1 MSRLELLN
9 SRGFKDE
16 KHLSEFLKNCAD
28 ETWKK
33 ELMDFFGK
41 KEVEEKP
48 KKSKGKKEVE
58 EVIETTSE
66 EITEEVEEV
75 IETTPEEITE
85 EVEKEL
91 TEEFPEIEENKED

>member
-33 ELMDFFGK
+33 ELIDFFGK
-41 KEVEEKP
+41 NEEKP
-48 KKSKGKKEVE
+48 KKSKGKKEVD
-58 EVIETTSE
+58 EVIEYTSE
-66 EITEEVEEV
+66 EITEEVK
-75 IETTPEEITE
+75 
-85 EVEKEL
+85 KEL
-91 TEEFPEIEENKED
+91 IDELPEIEENKED

>member
-16 KHLSEFLKNCAD
+16 KHLTEFLKNCAD

-33 ELMDFFGK
+33 ELMDFFG
-41 KEVEEKP
+41 EAEEKP

-58 EVIETTSE
+58 EVIEN
-66 EITEEVEEV
+66 
-75 IETTPEEITE
+75 TPEEITE

-91 TEEFPEIEENKED
+91 TEEFPEIDEIKED

>member
-16 KHLSEFLKNCAD
+16 KHLTEFLKNCAD

-33 ELMDFFGK
+33 ELMDFFG
-41 KEVEEKP
+41 EAEEKP
-48 KKSKGKKEVE
+48 KKSKGKKEA
-58 EVIETTSE
+58 
-66 EITEEVEEV
+66 EEV

-91 TEEFPEIEENKED
+91 TEEFPEIDEIKED

>member
-33 ELMDFFGK
+33 ELIDFFGE

-58 EVIETTSE
+58 EVIEY
-66 EITEEVEEV
+66 
-75 IETTPEEITE
+75 TPEEITE
-85 EVEKEL
+85 EVKKEL
-91 TEEFPEIEENKED
+91 TDEFPEIEENKED

>member
-33 ELMDFFGK
+33 ELIDFFGE

-48 KKSKGKKEVE
+48 KKSKGKKEVD
-58 EVIETTSE
+58 EVIEYA
-66 EITEEVEEV
+66 
-75 IETTPEEITE
+75 PEEITE
-85 EVEKEL
+85 EVKKEL
-91 TEEFPEIEENKED
+91 IDELPEIDEIKED

>member
-16 KHLSEFLKNCAD
+16 KHLTEFLKNCAD

-33 ELMDFFGK
+33 ELMDFFG
-41 KEVEEKP
+41 ETEEKP
-48 KKSKGKKEVE
+48 KKSKGKKEVD
-58 EVIETTSE
+58 
-66 EITEEVEEV
+66 EV

-91 TEEFPEIEENKED
+91 TDELPEIEENKED

>member
-16 KHLSEFLKNCAD
+16 KHLTEFLKNCKD

-33 ELMDFFGK
+33 ELMDFFG
-41 KEVEEKP
+41 ETEEKP
-48 KKSKGKKEVE
+48 KKSKGKKEVD
-58 EVIETTSE
+58 
-66 EITEEVEEV
+66 EV
-75 IETTPEEITE
+75 IETTPKEITE

-91 TEEFPEIEENKED
+91 TEEFPEIDEIKED

>member
-16 KHLSEFLKNCAD
+16 QHLSEFLKNCAD

-33 ELMDFFGK
+33 ELMDFFG
-41 KEVEEKP
+41 EAEEKP
-48 KKSKGKKEVE
+48 KKSRGKK
-58 EVIETTSE
+58 
-66 EITEEVEEV
+66 EVEEV

-91 TEEFPEIEENKED
+91 TEEFPEIDEIKED

>member
-33 ELMDFFGK
+33 ELMDFFG
-41 KEVEEKP
+41 EAEEKP
-48 KKSKGKKEVE
+48 KKSRGKKEVE
-58 EVIETTSE
+58 EVIEN
-66 EITEEVEEV
+66 
-75 IETTPEEITE
+75 TPEEITE

-91 TEEFPEIEENKED
+91 IDELPEIEENKED

>member
-16 KHLSEFLKNCAD
+16 KHLTEFLKNCAD

-33 ELMDFFGK
+33 ELMDFFG
-41 KEVEEKP
+41 EAEEKP
-48 KKSKGKKEVE
+48 KKSKGKK
-58 EVIETTSE
+58 
-66 EITEEVEEV
+66 EVEEV

-91 TEEFPEIEENKED
+91 TEEFPEIDEIKED

>member
-9 SRGFKDE
+9 SRGFKDD

-33 ELMDFFGK
+33 ELMDFFGE

-48 KKSKGKKEVE
+48 KKSKGKKEVD
-58 EVIETTSE
+58 EVIEY
-66 EITEEVEEV
+66 
-75 IETTPEEITE
+75 TPEEITE

-91 TEEFPEIEENKED
+91 IDELPEIEENKED

>member
-33 ELMDFFGK
+33 ELMDFFG
-41 KEVEEKP
+41 EAEEKP

-58 EVIETTSE
+58 EVIETT
-66 EITEEVEEV
+66 
-75 IETTPEEITE
+75 PEERNE

-91 TEEFPEIEENKED
+91 TEEFPEIDEIKED

>member
-33 ELMDFFGK
+33 ELMDFFG
-41 KEVEEKP
+41 ETEEKP
-48 KKSKGKKEVE
+48 KKSKGKK
-58 EVIETTSE
+58 
-66 EITEEVEEV
+66 EVEEV

-91 TEEFPEIEENKED
+91 IEELPEIEENKED

>member
-33 ELMDFFGK
+33 ELMDLIGKDEEKHKKSRGK
-41 KEVEEKP
+41 KK
-48 KKSKGKKEVE
+48 VE
-58 EVIETTSE
+58 EVIET
-66 EITEEVEEV
+66 I
-75 IETTPEEITE
+75 PEEITE
-85 EVEKEL
+85 ID
-91 TEEFPEIEENKED
+91 EIKED

>member
-33 ELMDFFGK
+33 ELMDFFG
-41 KEVEEKP
+41 EAEEKP

-58 EVIETTSE
+58 EVIETTPE
-66 EITEEVEEV
+66 EITEEVEE
-75 IETTPEEITE
+75 
-85 EVEKEL
+85 EL

>member
-28 ETWKK
+28 KTWKK

-41 KEVEEKP
+41 NEVEEKP
-48 KKSKGKKEVE
+48 KKSKGKKEVD
-58 EVIETTSE
+58 EVIEY
-66 EITEEVEEV
+66 
-75 IETTPEEITE
+75 TPEEITE

-91 TEEFPEIEENKED
+91 IDEFPEIEENKED

>member
-41 KEVEEKP
+41 TEEKP
-48 KKSKGKKEVE
+48 KKSKGKK
-58 EVIETTSE
+58 
-66 EITEEVEEV
+66 EVEEV

-91 TEEFPEIEENKED
+91 IDELPEIEENKED

>member
-33 ELMDFFGK
+33 ELMDFFG
-41 KEVEEKP
+41 ETEEKP
-48 KKSKGKKEVE
+48 KKSKGKK
-58 EVIETTSE
+58 
-66 EITEEVEEV
+66 EVEEV

-91 TEEFPEIEENKED
+91 IDEFPEIEENKED

>member
-16 KHLSEFLKNCAD
+16 KHLTEFLKNCED

-33 ELMDFFGK
+33 ELMDFFG
-41 KEVEEKP
+41 EAEEKP
-48 KKSKGKKEVE
+48 KKSRGKKEVD
-58 EVIETTSE
+58 EVIEY
-66 EITEEVEEV
+66 
-75 IETTPEEITE
+75 TPEEITE

-91 TEEFPEIEENKED
+91 IDELPEIEENKED

>member
-16 KHLSEFLKNCAD
+16 QHLSEFLKNCAD

-41 KEVEEKP
+41 NEVEEKP
-48 KKSKGKKEVE
+48 KKSKGKKEVN
-58 EVIETTSE
+58 EVIEY
-66 EITEEVEEV
+66 
-75 IETTPEEITE
+75 TPEEITE

-91 TEEFPEIEENKED
+91 IDELPEIEENKED

>member
-33 ELMDFFGK
+33 ELMDFFG
-41 KEVEEKP
+41 ETEEKP

-58 EVIETTSE
+58 EVIETT
-66 EITEEVEEV
+66 
-75 IETTPEEITE
+75 PKEITE

-91 TEEFPEIEENKED
+91 TDEFPEI

>member
-16 KHLSEFLKNCAD
+16 KHLSEFLKNCPD

-41 KEVEEKP
+41 D
-48 KKSKGKKEVE
+48 
-58 EVIETTSE
+58 
-66 EITEEVEEV
+66 EVEEV

-91 TEEFPEIEENKED
+91 AEEFPEIEENKED

>member
-16 KHLSEFLKNCAD
+16 KHLTEFLKNCAD

-33 ELMDFFGK
+33 ELMDFFG
-41 KEVEEKP
+41 EAEEKP
-48 KKSKGKKEVE
+48 KKSRGKKEVE

-66 EITEEVEEV
+66 EITEEVE
-75 IETTPEEITE
+75 
-85 EVEKEL
+85 KEL
-91 TEEFPEIEENKED
+91 TEEFPEIDEIKED

>member
-33 ELMDFFGK
+33 ELMDFFG
-41 KEVEEKP
+41 ESEEKP
-48 KKSKGKKEVE
+48 KKSRGKK
-58 EVIETTSE
+58 
-66 EITEEVEEV
+66 EVEEV

-91 TEEFPEIEENKED
+91 TEEFPEIDEIKED

>member
-1 MSRLELLN
+1 M
-9 SRGFKDE
+9 
-16 KHLSEFLKNCAD
+16 SEFLKNCAD

-41 KEVEEKP
+41 DEEKP
-48 KKSKGKKEVE
+48 KKSKGKK
-58 EVIETTSE
+58 
-66 EITEEVEEV
+66 EVEEV

-91 TEEFPEIEENKED
+91 TNEFPEIEENKED

>member
-33 ELMDFFGK
+33 ELMDFFG
-41 KEVEEKP
+41 EAEEKP
-48 KKSKGKKEVE
+48 KKSKGKK
-58 EVIETTSE
+58 
-66 EITEEVEEV
+66 EVEEV

-91 TEEFPEIEENKED
+91 TEEFPEIDEIKED

>member
-16 KHLSEFLKNCAD
+16 KHLTEFLKNCAD

-33 ELMDFFGK
+33 ELMDFFG
-41 KEVEEKP
+41 ETEEKP
-48 KKSKGKKEVE
+48 KKSRGKKEVE
-58 EVIETTSE
+58 EVIEN
-66 EITEEVEEV
+66 
-75 IETTPEEITE
+75 TPEEITE

-91 TEEFPEIEENKED
+91 TDEFPKIDEIKED

>member
-16 KHLSEFLKNCAD
+16 KHLTEFLKNCED

-33 ELMDFFGK
+33 ELMDFFG
-41 KEVEEKP
+41 EAEEKP
-48 KKSKGKKEVE
+48 KKSRGKKEVE
-58 EVIETTSE
+58 EVIETT
-66 EITEEVEEV
+66 
-75 IETTPEEITE
+75 PKEITE

-91 TEEFPEIEENKED
+91 TDEFPEI

>member
-33 ELMDFFGK
+33 ELLDFFG
-41 KEVEEKP
+41 ETEEKP

-58 EVIETTSE
+58 EVIETT
-66 EITEEVEEV
+66 
-75 IETTPEEITE
+75 PEEITK

-91 TEEFPEIEENKED
+91 IDELPEIEENKED

>member
-33 ELMDFFGK
+33 ELMDFFG
-41 KEVEEKP
+41 ETEEKP

-66 EITEEVEEV
+66 EITEEVE
-75 IETTPEEITE
+75 
-85 EVEKEL
+85 KEL
-91 TEEFPEIEENKED
+91 TDEFPEIEENKED

>member
-16 KHLSEFLKNCAD
+16 KHLTEFLKNCED

-33 ELMDFFGK
+33 ELMDFFG
-41 KEVEEKP
+41 EAEEKP

-58 EVIETTSE
+58 EVIETT
-66 EITEEVEEV
+66 
-75 IETTPEEITE
+75 PEEITE
-85 EVEKEL
+85 AVEKEL
-91 TEEFPEIEENKED
+91 TDEFPEIDEIKAD

>member
-16 KHLSEFLKNCAD
+16 KHLSEFLKNCPD

-33 ELMDFFGK
+33 ELMDFFG
-41 KEVEEKP
+41 ETEEKP
-48 KKSKGKKEVE
+48 KKSKSKK
-58 EVIETTSE
+58 
-66 EITEEVEEV
+66 EVEEV

>member
-33 ELMDFFGK
+33 ELIDFFGEKEVEEKPKKSKGK

-58 EVIETTSE
+58 EVIETT
-66 EITEEVEEV
+66 
-75 IETTPEEITE
+75 PEEITE

-91 TEEFPEIEENKED
+91 TDEFPEIEENKED

>member
-16 KHLSEFLKNCAD
+16 KHLTEFLKNCAD

-33 ELMDFFGK
+33 ELMDFFG
-41 KEVEEKP
+41 EAEEKP
-48 KKSKGKKEVE
+48 KKSRGKKEVE
-58 EVIETTSE
+58 EVIK
-66 EITEEVEEV
+66 
-75 IETTPEEITE
+75 TTPEEITE

-91 TEEFPEIEENKED
+91 TEEFPEIDEIKED

>member
-33 ELMDFFGK
+33 ELMDFFG
-41 KEVEEKP
+41 EAEEKP
-48 KKSKGKKEVE
+48 KKSRGKK
-58 EVIETTSE
+58 
-66 EITEEVEEV
+66 EVEEV

>member
-33 ELMDFFGK
+33 ELMDFFG
-41 KEVEEKP
+41 ETEEKP
-48 KKSKGKKEVE
+48 KKSKGKK
-58 EVIETTSE
+58 
-66 EITEEVEEV
+66 EVEEV